1 MAGQT
6 DAALAALQQILQQS
20 GVIPPATKRVAA
32 AEPNAKL
39 YGIFNSAEPARLAK
53 QDDAIRGPWS
63 DIASR
68 HAAERE
74 RQDYAKALQDAQLG
88 AENIARIEARG
99 KSGTALTG
107 QLDAMGKYGIF
118 GGVTIDESGVPVIDP
133 VLGATSN
140 ATALNERNAGV
151 FKDTAAGVKDLYGA
165 GIKTDPSVVAG
176 RTRHSADPDGT
187 NEVFG
192 VDGQPTGTPKYGVFN
207 KQGASVEDQSR
218 EEHFVR
224 QDANDAVSAQAS
236 MVNAN
241 RPRGS
246 DQPMIT
252 IAPGV
257 PGQPQQ
263 VTIRGRP
270 DAVAPYMNG
279 DQRDTQRGGL
289 SARMDAAIKAG
300 SSVQQVGD
308 KVKITGRSGA
318 VKYFDAN
325 NNEVAP

>member
-1 MAGQT
+1 MATKTKTGIAELQK
-6 DAALAALQQILQQS
+6 LAQY
-20 GVIPPATKRVAA
+20 GVIPPAAVKAVAA
-32 AEPNAKL
+32 VPPDPKL
-39 YGIFNSAEPARLAK
+39 YGIFAGAEPARLAK

-68 HAAERE
+68 HAAEQE
-74 RQDYAKALQDAQLG
+74 RQDYKAALEAAQVGAERIEKMKAVGETGKTLAGQIDAQ
-88 AENIARIEARG
+88 
-99 KSGTALTG
+99 
-107 QLDAMGKYGIF
+107 GKYGIF
-118 GGVTIDESGVPVIDP
+118 GGIKVDENGVPVYDP
-133 VLGATSN
+133 TMSAVSN
-140 ATALNERNAGV
+140 STAINERNAGV

-207 KQGASVEDQSR
+207 KQGASYEDKSR
-218 EEHFVR
+218 DEHYVR
-224 QDANDAVSAQAS
+224 SDANDAVSAQAS

-252 IAPGV
+252 IAPGL
-257 PGQPQQ
+257 PGQQPQ
-263 VTIRGRP
+263 VTVRGRP

-279 DQRDTQRGGL
+279 DQRDAQRGGL

-300 SSVQQVGD
+300 STVQQVGD